1 MIRKTSRNRRPHAVA
16 AAPDETGRRGFIG
29 SLLAGAALGSG
40 VLRAAAPAPVTA
52 TPVTSLEDPAA
63 FNRLQ
68 RRICFAP
75 GDDIVFWWMRGRRYG
90 LIDNHLVP
98 LFDMHV
104 GRMHRC
110 RDLDADRYEVSTAAA
125 IYYTAPDE
133 EQLLENWRNP
143 VTGELVPFNYPAPRA
158 GRAEYSYRD
167 GMRVSAPMQGVR
179 QRERHAHSPLTVVGD
194 EASFTKESWIVAT
207 FEGSAKPVNVHDI
220 STFGS
225 PVAAL
230 LDPTATFVPAFEHFN
245 DYNGWSPRLRMGERP
260 GSSVARCSGR
270 KVATF
275 EQMPSVFLRLTK
287 RVHPQA
293 FSDPAKTLG

>member
-29 SLLAGAALGSG
+29 SRLGGAALGSG
-40 VLRAAAPAPVTA
+40 VVRAAPPAPVTA
-52 TPVTSLEDPAA
+52 TPVTALEDPAA

-90 LIDNHLVP
+90 LIDNQLVP

-179 QRERHAHSPLTVVGD
+179 QQERHAHSPLTVVGD